1 MNKTEF
7 VKKLYQCVD
16 ERNLQALSAFLD
28 PDVSFRFANA
38 EPLQGKD
45 AVLEANKAFFASI
58 AAMSHRIDSVWSQD
72 DDLICNGQV
81 NYTRLD
87 ASKYSAPFA
96 TILKVKDEQII
107 DYLIYADV
115 SEL

>member
-7 VKKLYQCVD
+7 IKNLYHCVD
-16 ERNLQALSAFLD
+16 NRNVEGLSEFLAD
-28 PDVSFRFANA
+28 DVHFRFANMPSV
-38 EPLQGKD
+38 EGKKD
-45 AVLEANKAFFASI
+45 VLESNKAFFGSI
-58 AAMSHRIDSVWSQD
+58 ADMSHRIDKVWAQE

-87 ASKYSAPFA
+87 DSKFSATFA
-96 TILKVKDEQII
+96 TVLTLKDNQIT

-115 SEL
+115 SAL

>member
-7 VKKLYQCVD
+7 VEKLYQCVD
-16 ERNLQALSAFLD
+16 DRNVQALSAFLA

-38 EPLQGKD
+38 EPLKGKE
-45 AVLEANKAFFASI
+45 AVLEANKGFFASI
-58 AAMSHRIDSVWSQD
+58 AAMSHRIDSIWVKD

-87 ASKYSAPFA
+87 ASKFSAPFA

-115 SEL
+115 SGL